1 MTKTCE
7 PGEGA
12 SVFLAPL
19 ERLAVGF
26 RVGVALQQTTP
37 MAPYVSGARVFSRG
51 EHRMMVPWLEKK
63 VEVKY

>member
-1 MTKTCE
+1 MADCAAMDVVGWGHRKA
-7 PGEGA
+7 EGA

-37 MAPYVSGARVFSRG
+37 MAPYVSGARVFLG
-51 EHRMMVPWLEKK
+51 ENTV
-63 VEVKY
+63 